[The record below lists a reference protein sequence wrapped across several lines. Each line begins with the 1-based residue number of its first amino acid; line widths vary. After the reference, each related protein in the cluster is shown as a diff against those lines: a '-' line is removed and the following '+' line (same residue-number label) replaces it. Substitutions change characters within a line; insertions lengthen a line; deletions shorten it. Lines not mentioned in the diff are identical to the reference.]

1 MLRLVDGPD
10 MGLQTV
16 FVRRADKIRVLQV
29 IERRMQC
36 FHTHSVPRIGR
47 CADQD
52 VAHADLAAAVA
63 LPVIP
68 CKPLDQ
74 HTGKLIFLAEEDPVP
89 RDKDMVEN
97 DLALAAGRMAKA
109 VPGGWT
115 QCYAVWVPDDLSHTP
130 YTPLEFYRHVR
141 DYFKRQTAANSCSL
155 ARIEDARSAQ
165 TAHAWGSV
173 AAMLTV
179 ENGSPIGHD
188 LAVVDELAADGVK
201 MLTLTWNG
209 KNDIASGNDTAD
221 GMSDFGREAVR
232 ALEDHR
238 IVVDVSH
245 LNDAGFSDLLH
256 VATRPFVASHSNSR
270 AVCPHPRNLTDAQF
284 GEIRDRGGLVGI
296 NYYRAFIADV
306 PAGKDVTFDQLSRH
320 IDHFLSLGGEK
331 VLALGSDF
339 DGSDTPAWLARCDDV
354 PAFFSRVASRFGM
367 DLARRM
373 FYQNAQEFFER
384 NEVR

>member
-1 MLRLVDGPD
+1 MASLDEKCQSPEVEDELRRLRVFDLHCDTLDSLCMRDVEPFATQLANTVDG
-10 MGLQTV
+10 
-16 FVRRADKIRVLQV
+16 
-29 IERRMQC
+29 
-36 FHTHSVPRIGR
+36 
-47 CADQD
+47 
-52 VAHADLAAAVA
+52 
-63 LPVIP
+63 
-68 CKPLDQ
+68 
-74 HTGKLIFLAEEDPVP
+74 
-89 RDKDMVEN
+89 DMVEN

-109 VPGGWT
+109 APGGWT

-130 YTPLEFYRHVR
+130 FTPLEFYRHVR
-141 DYFKRQTAANSCSL
+141 DYFRRQTAANSCSL
-155 ARIEDARSAQ
+155 ARNEDARSAQ

-179 ENGSPIGHD
+179 ENGSPIGRD

-221 GMSDFGREAVR
+221 GMSDFGREVVR
-232 ALEDHR
+232 ALEDRR

-245 LNDAGFSDLLH
+245 LNDVGFADLLR

-296 NYYRAFIADV
+296 NYYRAFVADE
-306 PAGKDVTFDQLSRH
+306 PAGRDVTFDQLSRH

-354 PAFFSRVASRFGM
+354 PALFSRVASRFGL

-373 FYQNAQEFFER
+373 FCQNAQEFFER
-384 NEVR
+384 NETR

>member
-1 MLRLVDGPD
+1 MANSRHVEGSAMASYDEKCQSPEVEDELRRLRVFDLHCDTLDSLCMRDVEPFA
-10 MGLQTV
+10 MQLSNTV
-16 FVRRADKIRVLQV
+16 
-29 IERRMQC
+29 
-36 FHTHSVPRIGR
+36 G
-47 CADQD
+47 
-52 VAHADLAAAVA
+52 
-63 LPVIP
+63 
-68 CKPLDQ
+68 
-74 HTGKLIFLAEEDPVP
+74 G
-89 RDKDMVEN
+89 DMVEN

-109 VPGGWT
+109 APGGWT

-155 ARIEDARSAQ
+155 ARTEDARSAQ

-173 AAMLTV
+173 AAMFTV

-245 LNDAGFSDLLH
+245 LNDAGFADLLH

-339 DGSDTPAWLARCDDV
+339 DGSDTPSWLARCDDV

-367 DLARRM
+367 DIARRM

>member
-1 MLRLVDGPD
+1 MANSRHVEGSAMASYDEKCQSSEVEDELRRLRVFDLHCDTLDSLCMRDVEPFATQ
-10 MGLQTV
+10 LSNTV
-16 FVRRADKIRVLQV
+16 
-29 IERRMQC
+29 
-36 FHTHSVPRIGR
+36 G
-47 CADQD
+47 
-52 VAHADLAAAVA
+52 
-63 LPVIP
+63 
-68 CKPLDQ
+68 
-74 HTGKLIFLAEEDPVP
+74 G
-89 RDKDMVEN
+89 DMVEN

-339 DGSDTPAWLARCDDV
+339 DGSDTPAWLSRCDDV
-354 PAFFSRVASRFGM
+354 PAFFSRVASRFGT